1 MTARRPRSIVWPISL
16 VAVFMAIAAIGVLA
30 TLAYRTTHDVA
41 VATIQRSVAADL
53 AGLVD
58 IYASGGPAELS
69 RRIGDRIAISQPPG
83 RRVAYRLTVD
93 NRTYGNL
100 RPLPSLSAGS
110 SLSDWATVG
119 GVKIYA
125 QAAKLA
131 PSTDIIV
138 AREFTAEQHALDRLL
153 RVFLA
158 AGALIVVIIGLGA
171 FALARRLATRVE
183 RVNAAYRRGD
193 AAAIDALTAAPERD
207 ELGELTR
214 RSGIAL
220 GKLATAIHE
229 QRHVSDQIAHEIRT
243 PLTHLDGRLRQMRT
257 VEAASRDRLIDAARD
272 DIRGIASMLDSLLDI
287 AANEAVVG
295 SERGFAAVDLS
306 ALVQNLAELYRP
318 SMEDVGLR
326 FEVLIAPGVTIKG
339 DPMELQRLISNLLDN
354 AIRYVPSGQTVRLH
368 VADQPLIVVE
378 DSGDGIPDDL
388 RARLFERFGKGP
400 QGGHGLG
407 LALARAIALRHGLTI
422 VLDDAAG
429 CRFIIARGDW

>member
-1 MTARRPRSIVWPISL
+1 MTTRQPTSIVWRISIIAVL
-16 VAVFMAIAAIGVLA
+16 VAIAAIGVLA
-30 TLAYRTTHDVA
+30 TLAYRTTREVA
-41 VATIQRSVAADL
+41 LATIQRAVATDL

-58 IYASGGPAELS
+58 IHASGGPEELA
-69 RRIGDRIAISQPPG
+69 RRLGDRLAISEPPG
-83 RRVAYRLTVD
+83 RRAAYRLTVD
-93 NRTYGNL
+93 DRMYGNL
-100 RPLPSLSAGS
+100 PPLPKLSSGTSA
-110 SLSDWATVG
+110 SDWIDVG
-119 GVKIYA
+119 GVRLYA
-125 QAAKLA
+125 QGAELA
-131 PSTDIIV
+131 PKVDIVV
-138 AREFTAEQHALDRLL
+138 AREFTSEQQALDNLL
-153 RVFLA
+153 GVFLA
-158 AGALIVVIIGLGA
+158 AGALIVLVIGVSA
-171 FALARRLATRVE
+171 FALARRLASRVE

-193 AAAIDALTAAPERD
+193 AAAIDALVTAPERD

-220 GKLATAIHE
+220 GRLATAIDE

-257 VEAASRDRLIDAARD
+257 AEAASRDRLVDAARD

-295 SERGFAAVDLS
+295 SERGFATIDLS

-326 FEVLIAPGVTIKG
+326 FEVLIAPGVTLRG

-354 AIRYVPSGQTVRLH
+354 AIRYVPAGQTVRLH
-368 VADQPLIVVE
+368 VAHQPLIVVE
-378 DSGDGIPDDL
+378 DTGGGIPGDL

-407 LALARAIALRHGLTI
+407 LALARAIALRHGLSI
-422 VLDDAAG
+422 VLEDGEG
-429 CRFIIARGDW
+429 CRFVVARGD